1 MEIIERNRKVEI
13 DKFQKEIIERLAV
26 IETLL
31 KDQDYKVVKKTADDA
46 NNRSINNE
54 ARISKLE
61 DNSKWLIRLV
71 LGALVLGILAFIYG
85 M

>member
-54 ARISKLE
+54 TRISKLE

>member
-1 MEIIERNRKVEI
+1 MEI
-13 DKFQKEIIERLAV
+13 DKFQKEIIERLAI

-31 KDQDYKVVKKTADDA
+31 KDQDYKVVKQTADAA

-54 ARISKLE
+54 TRISKLE

>member
-1 MEIIERNRKVEI
+1 MEIV
-13 DKFQKEIIERLAV
+13 KFQKEIIERLAV

-54 ARISKLE
+54 TRISKLE

>member
-1 MEIIERNRKVEI
+1 MEI

-54 ARISKLE
+54 TRISKLE

>member
-1 MEIIERNRKVEI
+1 MDS
-13 DKFQKEIIERLAV
+13 DKFQKEIIERLAI

-31 KDQDYKVVKKTADDA
+31 KDQDYKVVKQTADAA

-54 ARISKLE
+54 TRISKLE
-61 DNSKWLIRLV
+61 DSSKWLIRLV

>member
-1 MEIIERNRKVEI
+1 MEI

-31 KDQDYKVVKKTADDA
+31 KDQDYNVVKKTADDA

-54 ARISKLE
+54 TRISKLE

>member
-1 MEIIERNRKVEI
+1 MEI

-31 KDQDYKVVKKTADDA
+31 KDQDYKAIKKTADDA
-46 NNRSINNE
+46 DNRSSNNE
-54 ARISKLE
+54 ARITKLE
-61 DNSKWLIRLV
+61 DSSKWLIRLV

>member
-1 MEIIERNRKVEI
+1 MEI
-13 DKFQKEIIERLAV
+13 DKFQKEIIERLAI

-31 KDQDYKVVKKTADDA
+31 KDQDYKVVKQTADAA

-54 ARISKLE
+54 TRISKLE
-61 DNSKWLIRLV
+61 DSSKWLVRLV

>member
-1 MEIIERNRKVEI
+1 MEI

-31 KDQDYKVVKKTADDA
+31 KDQDYKVVKKNADDA

-54 ARISKLE
+54 TRISKLE

>member
-1 MEIIERNRKVEI
+1 MEI

-31 KDQDYKVVKKTADDA
+31 KDQDYKVVKKTADEA
-46 NNRSINNE
+46 NNRSITNDV
-54 ARISKLE
+54 RISKLE
-61 DNSKWLIRLV
+61 DSSKWLVRLV
-71 LGALVLGILAFIYG
+71 LGTLVLGILAFIYG

>member
-1 MEIIERNRKVEI
+1 MEI
-13 DKFQKEIIERLAV
+13 DKFQKEIIERLAI

-31 KDQDYKVVKKTADDA
+31 KDQDYKVVKQTADAA

-54 ARISKLE
+54 TRISKLE
-61 DNSKWLIRLV
+61 DSSKWLIRLV